1 MTLRILHVFDHSL
14 PLHSGYTFRSAN
26 ILREQRNLGWETLH
40 ITSPKQIN
48 CTLQEEDA
56 DGLHFYRTQQPKG
69 LASRLPVLN
78 QWAFM
83 RATEQRLLGLAK
95 TLKPDILHAHSPVLN
110 AWPAIHVGEKLG
122 IPVVYEIRAFWEDAA
137 VDHGTQ
143 SEGGIRYRLTK
154 ALETAAVRRANQVV
168 TICQGL
174 REDLIARGIPNAKI
188 GVVPNAVDIEHF
200 SLSSGPDPELKSR
213 LGLADC
219 RVIGFLGSFYAYEGL
234 DLLIAALPGI
244 LAKAPDVRL
253 LLVGG
258 GPQEA
263 NLKAQAAALGL
274 TDKVVF
280 VGRVPHAEVS
290 RYYDLVD
297 LLAYPRHPMRLTELV
312 TPLKPLEAMAQGHL
326 LIASDVGGHKEL
338 ISDGQTGVLF
348 RAGDS
353 EDLAIKTLATLALAD
368 HGAAIRANGRSF
380 VERERNW
387 ARSIANY
394 KTIYGA
400 ALRRNL

>member
-26 ILREQRNLGWETLH
+26 ILREQRNLGWQTFHL
-40 ITSPKQIN
+40 TSPKQVN
-48 CTLQEEDA
+48 CSVAEEDS
-56 DGLHFYRTQQPKG
+56 DGLHFYRTPQPTG
-69 LASRLPVLN
+69 LSSRLPVLN
-78 QWAFM
+78 QWALM
-83 RATEQRLLGLAK
+83 NATERRLLGLAK
-95 TLKPDILHAHSPVLN
+95 ELKPDVLHAHSPVLN

-143 SEGGIRYRLTK
+143 TEGGLRYRLTK
-154 ALETAAVRRANQVV
+154 AMETRAVQRANQVV

-174 REDLIARGIPNAKI
+174 RGDLISRGIPSSKI
-188 GVVPNAVDIEHF
+188 GTVPNAVDIEHF
-200 SLSSGPDPELKSR
+200 SLSAGAAPELKAK
-213 LGLADC
+213 LGLAGC
-219 RVIGFLGSFYAYEGL
+219 RVIGFLGSYYAYEGL
-234 DLLIAALPGI
+234 DLLIAALPQI

-274 TDKVVF
+274 SDKIVF
-280 VGRVPHAEVS
+280 VGRVPHADVS

-338 ISDGQTGVLF
+338 IEDGQTGVLF
-348 RAGDS
+348 RAGDVL
-353 EDLAIKTLATLALAD
+353 DLASKVVTTLNQPEK
-368 HGAAIRANGRSF
+368 AAAMRANGRRF
-380 VERERNW
+380 VENERNW

-394 KTIYGA
+394 KAIYGA
-400 ALRRNL
+400 ALGRSL